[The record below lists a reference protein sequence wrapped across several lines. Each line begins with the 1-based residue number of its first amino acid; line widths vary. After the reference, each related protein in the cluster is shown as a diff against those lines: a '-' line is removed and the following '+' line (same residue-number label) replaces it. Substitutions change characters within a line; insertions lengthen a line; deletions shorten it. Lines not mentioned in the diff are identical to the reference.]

1 MTIDTVNC
9 WRFISEF
16 LRADYRGVGRISAYQ
31 IMSLTAIPYALGI
44 FLWFDTQVVG
54 ARLLQGLHLLWNP
67 GIILSCQILWI
78 GIFLFMGR
86 SQVTGARISFHVRKD
101 RI

>member
-1 MTIDTVNC
+1 MVCVNC
-9 WRFISEF
+9 GGRCPPSDCLLPDLPS
-16 LRADYRGVGRISAYQ
+16 LRPDLSIG
-31 IMSLTAIPYALGI
+31 L
-44 FLWFDTQVVG
+44 
-54 ARLLQGLHLLWNP
+54 RLFWSP
-67 GIILSCQILWI
+67 GIILVCQLLWI

>member
-1 MTIDTVNC
+1 MALAAVVYAV
-9 WRFISEF
+9 RFC
-16 LRADYRGVGRISAYQ
+16 
-31 IMSLTAIPYALGI
+31 
-44 FLWFDTQVVG
+44 
-54 ARLLQGLHLLWNP
+54 LLMDAPTLSTHVSQGLRLLWNA

-78 GIFLFMGR
+78 GIFLYMGR